1 MILHQ
6 SSAIEEQTNQ
16 LRRCGASVCSD
27 STQVE
32 STGSIPSR
40 GEIANQVAATRTQVP
55 RGVTHVFVLNKNKD
69 SLMPCHP
76 ARARQMLRDGKAI
89 VHQMYPF
96 TIRMKKT
103 TGNAVQPVKLKPD
116 PGSQHTGISL
126 VTEKGKVLFLAEL
139 KHRGEQIK
147 QNLLTRKAHRRQRR
161 SQRWYR
167 EARFNNRTKPE
178 GWLPPSIQHRIETTV
193 SWAKKLMKICP
204 ITKIEIEQ
212 VRFDTQKMQNPEI
225 SNIEYQQG
233 TLQGYEIRE
242 YLLEKWSRKCVYC
255 DKTGLP
261 LQIEHVLAKS
271 KGGTDRVGNL
281 AIACEPC
288 NQAKDNLP
296 VQTFVKNKTRLNAI
310 LSKLN
315 TPLKDAAAVNITRH
329 ILPNKLR
336 ELGIPVEC
344 FSGAQTKFN
353 RTRLNIPKT
362 HALDAAC
369 VGNVTQ
375 LTNWKMPV
383 LHITCKG
390 HGTRSRTLL
399 DKFGC
404 VRLRRPRQ
412 KVFFGFQTGDIVR
425 AKITKGK
432 HKGTHIGRIAIRS
445 RGTFDIKTKTKII
458 GTSYKNCTLLQR
470 NNGYQFHIE

>member
-1 MILHQ
+1 
-6 SSAIEEQTNQ
+6 
-16 LRRCGASVCSD
+16 
-27 STQVE
+27 
-32 STGSIPSR
+32 
-40 GEIANQVAATRTQVP
+40 
-55 RGVTHVFVLNKNKD
+55 
-69 SLMPCHP
+69 
-76 ARARQMLRDGKAI
+76 
-89 VHQMYPF
+89 
-96 TIRMKKT
+96 
-103 TGNAVQPVKLKPD
+103 
-116 PGSQHTGISL
+116 
-126 VTEKGKVLFLAEL
+126 
-139 KHRGEQIK
+139 
-147 QNLLTRKAHRRQRR
+147 
-161 SQRWYR
+161 
-167 EARFNNRTKPE
+167 
-178 GWLPPSIQHRIETTV
+178 
-193 SWAKKLMKICP
+193 
-204 ITKIEIEQ
+204 
-212 VRFDTQKMQNPEI
+212 MQNAEI
-225 SNIEYQQG
+225 SGIEYQQG

-242 YLLEKWSRKCVYC
+242 YLLEKWVRKCVYC
-255 DKTGLP
+255 DKTGIP

-288 NQAKDNLP
+288 NQAKNNHP

-315 TPLKDAAAVNITRH
+315 KPLKDAAAVNITRH

-344 FSGAQTKFN
+344 FSGAQTKYN

-369 VGNVTQ
+369 VGNVDN
-375 LTNWKMPV
+375 LTNWNMPV

-390 HGTRSRTLL
+390 HGTRSRTILN
-399 DKFGC
+399 KFGC
-404 VRLRRPRQ
+404 VRIRRPHQ
-412 KVFFGFQTGDIVR
+412 KVFFGFQTGDIVK

-432 HKGTHIGRIAIRS
+432 YKGTHIGRIAIRS

>member
-1 MILHQ
+1 
-6 SSAIEEQTNQ
+6 
-16 LRRCGASVCSD
+16 
-27 STQVE
+27 
-32 STGSIPSR
+32 
-40 GEIANQVAATRTQVP
+40 
-55 RGVTHVFVLNKNKD
+55 
-69 SLMPCHP
+69 MPCHP

-96 TIRMKKT
+96 TIRMKKK
-103 TGNAVQPVKLKPD
+103 TGNKTQPIQLKPD
-116 PGSQHTGISL
+116 PGSKHTGISL

-139 KHRGEQIK
+139 NHRGEQIK
-147 QNLLTRKAHRRQRR
+147 QNLLTRKGHRQFRR

-178 GWLPPSIQHRIETTV
+178 GWLPPSVQHRVDTTF
-193 SWAKKLMKICP
+193 SWAKKLIKICP

-212 VRFDTQKMQNPEI
+212 VRFDTQKMQNAEI
-225 SNIEYQQG
+225 SGIEYQQG
-233 TLQGYEIRE
+233 TLAGYEIRE
-242 YLLEKWSRKCVYC
+242 YLLEKWGRKCVYC
-255 DKTGLP
+255 DDTNVP

-288 NQAKDNLP
+288 NKKKDNHP
-296 VQTFVKNKTRLNAI
+296 VKTFVKNKTRLNYI

-315 TPLKDAAAVNITRH
+315 KPLKDSAAVNITRN

-353 RTRLNIPKT
+353 RTRLGIPKT

-369 VGNVTQ
+369 VGNVTN
-375 LTNWKMPV
+375 LTNWNMQV

-399 DKFGC
+399 NKFGC
-404 VRLRRPRQ
+404 RRARLPR
-412 KVFFGFQTGDIVR
+412 KKIFFGFQTGDIVK
-425 AKITKGK
+425 AIVPKGK
-432 HKGTHIGRIAIRS
+432 KKGTYIGRVAVRTS
-445 RGTFDIKTKTKII
+445 GYFDIQTKCGVIQGISHKHCKII
-458 GTSYKNCTLLQR
+458 QR
-470 NNGYQFHIE
+470 NNGYAYHFQNPK